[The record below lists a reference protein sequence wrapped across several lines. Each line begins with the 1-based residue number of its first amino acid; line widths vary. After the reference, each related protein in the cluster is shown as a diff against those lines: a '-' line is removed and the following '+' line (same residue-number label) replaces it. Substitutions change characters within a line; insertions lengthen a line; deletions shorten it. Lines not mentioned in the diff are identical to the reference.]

1 MLLIQEHLRYPA
13 IDPVMTAITALNDS
27 GLIAI
32 IACLLMLCIPKTRR
46 IGVVA
51 AASLM
56 LNTLVVNVALKPL
69 VGRLRPYDVIDGLRI
84 LVDRQSDFS
93 FPSGHS
99 AAGFA
104 VAIVMLRLLPKRW
117 GVSAVVLAL
126 LIALSRL
133 YVGVH
138 YPTDVLAGIAIGA
151 AAGLVCCRLF
161 RGWAMR
167 KA

>member
-1 MLLIQEHLRYPA
+1 M
-13 IDPVMTAITALNDS
+13 DPLMAAITALNDS

-32 IACLLMLCIPKTRR
+32 TACLLMLCIPKTRR
-46 IGVVA
+46 IGAVA

-56 LNTLVVNVALKPL
+56 LNALVVNVALKPL
-69 VGRLRPYDVIDGLRI
+69 VGRLRPYDVIEGLSI
-84 LVDRQSDFS
+84 LVDRQNDFS

-104 VAIVMLRLLPKRW
+104 VAVVMLRLLPKRW
-117 GVSAVVLAL
+117 GVPAVALAL

-138 YPTDVLAGIAIGA
+138 YPTDVLAGIAVGTA
-151 AAGLVCCRLF
+151 VALACCRLL
-161 RGWAMR
+161 RDWAMR